1 MAQILTIR
9 MRQVRFWGKPQKPK
23 FRVWPFRFGSVR
35 FGFFKTETE
44 PKFGFRTSLDVAL
57 QQDPCWSGSLVI
69 IIIII
74 IIIIISARL
83 CLCMYTSRFH
93 RLCTNIKFKCVC
105 VCVHV
110 KPEVDSS
117 HVVTF
122 SGSERLTPGPGL
134 SSASSHSSLP
144 RRDPPSFSAY
154 QQSVRGI
161 RLRYN
166 FLYYLLSGT
175 VLVNCRV
182 LWVLRPLSP

>member
-1 MAQILTIR
+1 MLIR
-9 MRQVRFWGKPQKPK
+9 LSCYHHHHHHYHYF
-23 FRVWPFRFGSVR
+23 
-35 FGFFKTETE
+35 
-44 PKFGFRTSLDVAL
+44 
-57 QQDPCWSGSLVI
+57 C
-69 IIIII
+69 
-74 IIIIISARL
+74 L

-182 LWVLRPLSP
+182 LWVLRPLSGCTTESVTHG